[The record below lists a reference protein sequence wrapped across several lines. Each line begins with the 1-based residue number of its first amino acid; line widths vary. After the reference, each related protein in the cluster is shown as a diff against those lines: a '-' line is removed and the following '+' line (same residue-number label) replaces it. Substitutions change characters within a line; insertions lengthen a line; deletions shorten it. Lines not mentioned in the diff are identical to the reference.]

1 MAEGP
6 KALKEIKK
14 EITLADE
21 VPVLESLYAA
31 NAFFFLASLIR

>member
-6 KALKEIKK
+6 KALKQIQQRAA
-14 EITLADE
+14 LFVE